1 MSPER
6 SPSSAFSPCSC
17 LYTAFAAA
25 LMAPACVQAQQSATE
40 SRRSPE
46 LAPVTVS
53 GQRVEGS
60 RTESSGS
67 AKYAKP
73 LLDVPQTITV
83 IPAQVLEAQNALGLK
98 EALSNV
104 SGITFNAGEGG
115 AGSGDSINVR
125 GFSANANMQVDGL
138 RDSGQNNRS
147 DLFNME
153 SVEVIKGPNSVF
165 GGAGT
170 SGGSVNLISKQPKT
184 HDFTEAG
191 LGLGTAAYKRLT
203 LDANR
208 VLAGGKA
215 AVRLNLM
222 GHDSDVAG
230 RDQIYRRRWG
240 IAPSLTLGLNS
251 PTRVTLGFLH
261 QSDDNLPDFGV
272 PAMRGQRLDGVSR
285 DAYFGWRNLDK
296 EKIQSNMLTAKV
308 EHDFGS
314 GARLQNLTRYSRLN
328 RDTVISASHV
338 NLKDMQPGYYR
349 PAGPQAYGRD
359 STTTMWINQ
368 TNLTQRFDTGGLGH
382 TLVTGFEIARETYD
396 RTNSAYNINRQ
407 FPAGGYL
414 LARPP
419 GYWTGTTDLRDS
431 SLNETSL
438 NTRALYATDAIALN
452 PLWDLNL
459 GMRYDWIRG
468 SSSSAPLPA
477 GVRST
482 VDSSDGRFSGRMAL
496 GFKPADNGRIYVAY
510 GTAFNP
516 SAEFLVTTGSGL
528 DAATASLSPEKN
540 RSLELGTKWDV
551 LERQLA
557 LTGALFQ
564 VDKTNAR
571 ERMADGSY
579 LLAGEQRVRGLELGA
594 AGRITPQWDV
604 FANYTYMAS
613 KTVRSLVQPARV
625 GQALGN
631 TPRHSLNLWSTYVL
645 PHGWTLGYGARFVG
659 KRNVTSAGDGQLAS
673 YWVHS
678 LMVGYEVNPQWK
690 LRLNLDNLGNKAYVA
705 GVRQQLGSESRS
717 SAIEY
722 GEGRSARLTAMYQF

>member
-1 MSPER
+1 MHPER
-6 SPSSAFSPCSC
+6 TPSPAFSPSAC
-17 LYTAFAAA
+17 LFTAFAAA
-25 LMAPACVQAQQSATE
+25 LMAPACVQAQQATPNP
-40 SRRSPE
+40 RRTPE
-46 LAPVTVS
+46 LAPVTIS
-53 GQRVEGS
+53 GHKVESS

-67 AKYAKP
+67 AKYAQP

-83 IPAQVLEAQNALGLK
+83 VPGQVLEEQNALGLK

-115 AGSGDSINVR
+115 GGSGDSINVR
-125 GFSANANMQVDGL
+125 GFSANANLQIDGL

-170 SGGSVNLISKQPKT
+170 SGGSINLISKQPKA
-184 HDFTEAG
+184 HDFTEAS
-191 LGLGTAAYKRLT
+191 LGLGTAAYRRLT

-215 AVRLNLM
+215 AMRLNLM

-230 RDQIYRRRWG
+230 RDQIYKRRWG

-251 PTRVTLGFLH
+251 PTRVTLGFVH

-272 PAMRGQRLDGVSR
+272 PALRGKRLDGVSR
-285 DAYFGWRNLDK
+285 DAYFGWRNLDR
-296 EKIQSNMLTAKV
+296 EKIESNALTAKV

-314 GARLQNLTRYSRLN
+314 GARLQNLTRYSRLG
-328 RDTVISASHV
+328 RDTVISASHT
-338 NLKDMQPGYYR
+338 NLKGMQPGYYR

-359 STTTMWINQ
+359 STTTLWTNQ

-382 TLVTGFEIARETYD
+382 TLVTGFEISRETYE
-396 RTNSAYNINRQ
+396 RTNSSYNISSQ
-407 FPAGGYL
+407 FPAGGYPL
-414 LARPP
+414 ERPP
-419 GYWTGTTDLRDS
+419 GYWSGTTDLRAS
-431 SLNETSL
+431 SLTETTL

-459 GMRYDWIRG
+459 GMRYDWISG
-468 SSSSAPLPA
+468 SANSTLLPG
-477 GVRST
+477 GVRTS
-482 VDSSDGRFSGRMAL
+482 VDSSDGRLSGRAAL
-496 GFKPADNGRIYVAY
+496 GFKPADNGRIYLSY

-528 DAATASLSPEKN
+528 DAATASLAPEKN
-540 RSLELGTKWDV
+540 RSIELGTKWDV

-564 VDKTNAR
+564 VDKTNVR
-571 ERMADGSY
+571 ERLSDGSY

-594 AGRITPQWDV
+594 AGRVTPQWDV

-613 KTVRSLVQPARV
+613 KTLRSVTQPARV

-631 TPRHSLNLWSTYVL
+631 TPRHSLNLWTTYVL
-645 PHGWTLGYGARFVG
+645 PQGWTLGYGARFVG

-678 LMVGYEVNPQWK
+678 IMVGYEVNPQWK
-690 LRLNLDNLGNKAYVA
+690 LRLNVDNLGNKAYVA
-705 GVRQQLGSESRS
+705 GVRQQLGAESRS
-717 SAIEY
+717 SAVEY
-722 GEGRSARLTAMYQF
+722 GEGRSARVTAMYQF